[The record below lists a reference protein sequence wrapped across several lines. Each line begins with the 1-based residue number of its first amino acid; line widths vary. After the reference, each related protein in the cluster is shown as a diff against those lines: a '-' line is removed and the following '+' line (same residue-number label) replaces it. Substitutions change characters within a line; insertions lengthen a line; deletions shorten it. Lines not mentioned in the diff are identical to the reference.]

1 MPGGGQGGSFIH
13 NISAKILLEVQNYNW
28 PIRFILEDRFL
39 LYLLI
44 YIQFEA
50 HFLLIVTKTKKLPF
64 VVLIY
69 SGG

>member
-1 MPGGGQGGSFIH
+1 MGLTGGGGSFIQ
-13 NISAKILLEVQNYNW
+13 NIPAKIFLEVKNYLW
-28 PIRFILEDRFL
+28 PIRFILEDRFPL
-39 LYLLI
+39 CLLI

-50 HFLLIVTKTKKLPF
+50 HFLLIVTKTTKSLF